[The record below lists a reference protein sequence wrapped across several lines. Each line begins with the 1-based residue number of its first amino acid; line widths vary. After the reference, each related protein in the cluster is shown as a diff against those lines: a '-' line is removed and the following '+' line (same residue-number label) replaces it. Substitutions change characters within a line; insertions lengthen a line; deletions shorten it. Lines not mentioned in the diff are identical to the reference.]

1 MTGNIV
7 ARRYAR
13 ALFALGM
20 KSGLSELEKFGNDL
34 AALAGTLDAAP
45 ALVRIFRNPVITA
58 DEKRKVIAN
67 ILEKIKVCAP
77 VRNFCLLLADR
88 ERLAFIQ
95 DIQAYYSLLLDA
107 EKGVIRG
114 ELVTAVKL
122 TNAKRD
128 QVRTQLEAQAGRKLE
143 LGFSVDKNIL
153 GGVVL
158 KVGDRI
164 LDASLR
170 AQLGIL
176 KDNIKR
182 GE

>member
-1 MTGNIV
+1 
-7 ARRYAR
+7 
-13 ALFALGM
+13 M
-20 KSGLSELEKFGNDL
+20 KSGLSDLEKFGNDL
-34 AALAGTLDAAP
+34 MALAGTLETAP
-45 ALVRIFRNPVITA
+45 ELVRVFRNPVITVA
-58 DEKRKVIAN
+58 EKRKVIACVLN
-67 ILEKIKVCAP
+67 KLKVCP
-77 VRNFCLLLADR
+77 TVRNFCLLLADR
-88 ERLAFIQ
+88 ERLAYLQ
-95 DIQAYYSLLLDA
+95 DIQAYYSILLDA

-128 QVRTQLEAQAGRKLE
+128 QVKAKLEAQAGRKLE